1 MRRRPVVANA
11 AQNSNRHIAMHVLMV
26 TLAIRIV
33 DRVNVILMA
42 LKAITVKLKVENVHA
57 NRISMV
63 IDVKDVLMVTILY
76 PNV

>member
-1 MRRRPVVANA
+1 
-11 AQNSNRHIAMHVLMV
+11 MV